1 MHGEGNVRPLRE
13 GRSRV
18 RPAAK
23 ELDAG
28 ELLSF
33 ADALTRVAA
42 GGGGAKALCAQLSQ
56 TLDCAVLLE
65 DGEWRHLALAGSG
78 SRTLPPSAREL
89 VTRAS
94 NGTFEAGDEGIAIA
108 APGEQP
114 GRTFAVRA
122 GETTLGWL
130 TVWDECEGR
139 AAFARLCANAIA
151 VELARDTTG
160 SKGRRRSFWERLLAR
175 AYDDPSEARD
185 DAAARGIALAS
196 HYVAVVVEPEG
207 LDENVAAQRNAEIR
221 KIAGEVLGGRGGGEL
236 VALERG
242 GGFVFLVPSTLEVD
256 AANARTAATML
267 PRALAKAKVEVKVVG
282 GIGRRCDVAN
292 VAASAEDAREAL
304 LIARRIFGGGRIV
317 SHDDLGVY
325 PLLLRGGVTREELQ
339 RFAERVLEPLRA
351 YDEKHQTELVRTLR
365 LFFDVGQ
372 NIKVA
377 AAELNVHRHTIFY
390 RLRQIGDIGGLDL
403 DSPHDQLT
411 LRTAIA
417 LDALGG

>member
-1 MHGEGNVRPLRE
+1 MQGEQHARPLRE
-13 GRSRV
+13 GRPRV
-18 RPAAK
+18 RPVARGP
-23 ELDAG
+23 EAG
-28 ELLSF
+28 EILEF

-42 GGGGAKALCAQLSQ
+42 GGGGPKALCAQLAQ
-56 TLDCAVLLE
+56 TLDAAVLLE
-65 DGEWRHLALAGSG
+65 DVEWRHLALVGSG
-78 SRTLPPSAREL
+78 SRSLPPSAREL
-89 VTRAS
+89 VARA
-94 NGTFEAGDEGIAIA
+94 GTPADDGIAIV
-108 APGEQP
+108 APGDQA

-130 TVWDECEGR
+130 TVWAAAEDR
-139 AAFARLCANAIA
+139 APLARLAANVIA
-151 VELARDTTG
+151 VELARDSSG
-160 SKGRRRSFWERLLAR
+160 GRGRRRSFWERLLTR

-185 DAAARGIALAS
+185 DAAARGITLAT
-196 HYVAVVVEPEG
+196 HYVAVVVEAEG
-207 LDENVAAQRNAEIR
+207 LDETVAAQRNAEIR
-221 KIAGEVLGGRGGGEL
+221 KVSTDVLGGRGGGEL
-236 VALERG
+236 VVLERG
-242 GGFVFLVPSTLEVD
+242 GGFVFLVPSALEVD

-267 PRALAKAKVEVKVVG
+267 PRSLTKARVEVKVVG
-282 GIGRRCDVAN
+282 GVGRRADLAN
-292 VAASAEDAREAL
+292 VAASVDDAREAL

-339 RFAERVLEPLRA
+339 RFAQRVLEPLRI

-390 RLRQIGDIGGLDL
+390 RLRQIGDIGGFDL

>member
-1 MHGEGNVRPLRE
+1 
-13 GRSRV
+13 
-18 RPAAK
+18 
-23 ELDAG
+23 
-28 ELLSF
+28 
-33 ADALTRVAA
+33 LTRVAA
-42 GGGGAKALCAQLSQ
+42 GGGGAKALCAQLAQ
-56 TLDCAVLLE
+56 TLGAAVLLE
-65 DGEWRHLALAGSG
+65 DSEWRHLALAGSG
-78 SRTLPPSAREL
+78 NRTFPASCRDLVAR
-89 VTRAS
+89 
-94 NGTFEAGDEGIAIA
+94 NGGDVPEDGTEIAG
-108 APGEQP
+108 PGDQT

-122 GETTLGWL
+122 GETVLGWL
-130 TVWDECEGR
+130 TVW
-139 AAFARLCANAIA
+139 AAVEEQIPFARLAANTIA
-151 VELARDTTG
+151 VELARDSGG
-160 SKGRRRSFWERLLAR
+160 SRGRRRSFWERLLAR

-185 DAAARGIALAS
+185 DAAARGINLAS

-207 LDENVAAQRNAEIR
+207 LDETVAAQRSAEIR
-221 KIAGEVLGGRGGGEL
+221 KVAGDVLGGRGGEL
-236 VALERG
+236 VVIERG

-256 AANARTAATML
+256 AANARTAAPSL
-267 PRALAKAKVEVKVVG
+267 PRALGKARIEAKVVG
-282 GIGRRCDVAN
+282 GVGRRSEVAG
-292 VAASAEDAREAL
+292 VASSVDDAREAL
-304 LIARRIFGGGRIV
+304 VIARRIFGGGRVV

-339 RFAERVLEPLRA
+339 RFAEGVLEPLRS

-390 RLRQIGDIGGLDL
+390 RLRQIGDIGGFDL

>member
-1 MHGEGNVRPLRE
+1 MHGEQNVRPLRE

-23 ELDAG
+23 EIDSG

-42 GGGGAKALCAQLSQ
+42 AGGGPKALCAQLGQ
-56 TLDCAVLLE
+56 ALDAAVLLE
-65 DGEWRHLALAGSG
+65 DGEWRHLALVGSG
-78 SRTLPPSAREL
+78 SRALPPSARDL
-89 VTRAS
+89 VNRSA
-94 NGTFEAGDEGIAIA
+94 AGDSAEEGIPIV
-108 APGEQP
+108 APGDQP
-114 GRTFAVRA
+114 GRSFPVRA

-130 TVWDECEGR
+130 TVWGDCEGR
-139 AAFARLCANAIA
+139 TALGRLCANAIA
-151 VELARDTTG
+151 VELARDSTG
-160 SKGRRRSFWERLLAR
+160 NKGRRRSFWERLLAR

-207 LDENVAAQRNAEIR
+207 LDENVAAQRSAEIR
-221 KIAGEVLGGRGGGEL
+221 KVASEVLGGRGGGEL

-267 PRALAKAKVEVKVVG
+267 PRALTKAKVEVKVVG
-282 GIGRRCDVAN
+282 GVGRRCDVAN
-292 VAASAEDAREAL
+292 VAASVDDAREAL

-390 RLRQIGDIGGLDL
+390 RLRQIGDIGGFDL